1 MSKITDDVLEDIFDT
16 AMEGGITYW
25 CGFREGSFIDIIAGN
40 AVTLTCSD
48 DEEEFELTKDKLLA
62 GIKMYL
68 DETGDTELIFCHS
81 SSRGSVF
88 NTYHTISDK
97 PSKSL

>member
-1 MSKITDDVLEDIFDT
+1 MSKITDNVLEDIFDT

-40 AVTLTCSD
+40 AVTLTCTD

-68 DETGDTELIFCHS
+68 DETGDTELDPDDIDACSADEIVQYAIFGELMYS
-81 SSRGSVF
+81 
-88 NTYHTISDK
+88 
-97 PSKSL
+97 

>member
-40 AVTLTCSD
+40 AVTLTCTD
-48 DEEEFELTKDKLLA
+48 DEEKFDLTKMKLVILNWILMILMHA
-62 GIKMYL
+62 VLMRL
-68 DETGDTELIFCHS
+68 CSTLS
-81 SSRGSVF
+81 SA
-88 NTYHTISDK
+88 N
-97 PSKSL
+97 